1 MNKHQIRKKI
11 LKIRKR
17 KDLKNYIL
25 NFEEI
30 TKVLKKKRKI
40 KIIGGYY
47 PYNHEID
54 DIEILKKLEKKN
66 YLISLPKIKKNNQ
79 MDFFEWSF
87 DHPLSVN
94 KHGIPEPFS
103 NKIKYPDVLFVPLV
117 AFDKKLN
124 RIGYGG
130 GYYDRYIKRINKIK
144 KVIIIGLA
152 YSFQRVN
159 FIPINKNDMKLNFII
174 TEKKN

>member
-1 MNKHQIRKKI
+1 MNKHKIRKKI
-11 LKIRKR
+11 LKIKKR

-152 YSFQRVN
+152 CSFQRVN
-159 FIPINKNDMKLNFII
+159 FIPINEDDMKLDFII